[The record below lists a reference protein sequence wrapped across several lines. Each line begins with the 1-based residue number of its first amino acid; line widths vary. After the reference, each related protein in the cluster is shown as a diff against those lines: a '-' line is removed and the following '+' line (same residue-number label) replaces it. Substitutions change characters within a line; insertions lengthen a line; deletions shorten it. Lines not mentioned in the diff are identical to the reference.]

1 VFDGAGQW
9 RNPQTGRVV
18 RQPTKILVVA
28 SELPR
33 PDLKDRLTAV
43 IDAYRSRFQQ
53 QSVGV
58 ITRTACA
65 GF

>member
-1 VFDGAGQW
+1 
-9 RNPQTGRVV
+9 
-18 RQPTKILVVA
+18 VVA

-43 IDAYRSRFQQ
+43 IDAYRSRFRQ

-58 ITRTACA
+58 VTRTACA
-65 GF
+65 AF